1 MVVVWVV
8 FRGIPMVPS
17 SGVVTIDTAND
28 SMSDIIY
35 FYCSISITCGD
46 RLEKIAFTGG
56 PNSMK
61 KVSPKINRRESCFY
75 FNVNN
80 NGQFKSRFEQTVV
93 SVLVTEDSCGATLDS
108 YLQSIKF
115 DFKTQSNQYNIRQF
129 VCGFIPSATIAR
141 GFPRR

>member
-8 FRGIPMVPS
+8 SRGIPMVPS

-46 RLEKIAFTGG
+46 RLEKIASTGG

-61 KVSPKINRRESCFY
+61 KVSPKINRPESSFY
-75 FNVNN
+75 FNADK
-80 NGQFKSRFEQTVV
+80 NGQFESRF
-93 SVLVTEDSCGATLDS
+93 
-108 YLQSIKF
+108 
-115 DFKTQSNQYNIRQF
+115 
-129 VCGFIPSATIAR
+129 
-141 GFPRR
+141 